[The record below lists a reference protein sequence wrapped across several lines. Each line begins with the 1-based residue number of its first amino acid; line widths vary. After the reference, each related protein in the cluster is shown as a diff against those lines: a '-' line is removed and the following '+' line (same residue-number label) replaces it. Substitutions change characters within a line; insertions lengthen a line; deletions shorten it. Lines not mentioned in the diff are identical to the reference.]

1 MNSATASCH
10 DDQVDKELTDAGG
23 RLPEA
28 THVCDL
34 TEQCASSSPAYI
46 PDGGWGWFVVFS
58 AFISEAFLDGL
69 AVSVG
74 VLLVTFKEYF
84 DEEAG
89 KVSLISSL
97 GQFVFFCS
105 CPISSSIGKHVGE
118 RRVAMIGGVM
128 TSAGLVVSAFVTDV
142 TMLYFTMSFLM
153 NFGLS
158 LSFLPSFSLLGKYF
172 EKRHGL
178 ANALATAGYGLGIM
192 GLPPLCQILI
202 QGYGWRGTLIILSA
216 MSANLSVA
224 GALLR
229 PLCSNEKIARQDGKS
244 LDREHRCLRF
254 VRLFGFHIIYLQP
267 SIMGITLAIGFIGAA
282 SGIFITFFMQRLD
295 EIGVDRVDA
304 SLLNTVVGAA
314 ALSIRLIYGWFID
327 LRVISPE

>member
-74 VLLVTFKEYF
+74 
-84 DEEAG
+84 
-89 KVSLISSL
+89 
-97 GQFVFFCS
+97 
-105 CPISSSIGKHVGE
+105 PISSSIGKHVGE